1 VVAERLRSQ
10 MLAGP
15 KADEPL
21 KVVHRLLAVQGQD
34 PRGAR
39 LAIRA
44 RSTVAS
50 AVEVDAALSEQR
62 SLLITWLNRGTLH
75 LVASEDYWWLH
86 ALTAPTLSHVDVAID
101 FTNPE
106 AAVENMRACLALG
119 TRIVVGTTGWYDHLD
134 DMRSL
139 AARKGAG
146 FLYGTNFSIGV
157 QAMYRLARELAVAV
171 PTYHFKILETH
182 HVEKKDSPS
191 GTALSLR
198 QVVQTANPSLKVEI
212 ESKREGDVAGVHILE
227 ARSDDELIELKHE
240 AFSRRAFADGAVR
253 AAEWI
258 AGKTG
263 VWDFSEI
270 ADQL

>member
-1 VVAERLRSQ
+1 
-10 MLAGP
+10 MLFLVLGRG
-15 KADEPL
+15 KTGRVIAD
-21 KVVHRLLAVQGQD
+21 
-34 PRGAR
+34 
-39 LAIRA
+39 
-44 RSTVAS
+44 
-50 AVEVDAALSEQR
+50 
-62 SLLITWLNRGTLH
+62 
-75 LVASEDYWWLH
+75 VASEH
-86 ALTAPTLSHVDVAID
+86 GHGVRVVGEEENRNAMALTAPFLASFDAVID
-101 FTNPE
+101 FTTPQ
-106 AAVENMRACLALG
+106 AAVANMRACLANG
-119 TRIVVGTTGWYDHLD
+119 ASMVVGTTGWYDHLD

>member
-1 VVAERLRSQ
+1 MLFLVLGRGKTGRVIAE
-10 MLAGP
+10 
-15 KADEPL
+15 
-21 KVVHRLLAVQGQD
+21 
-34 PRGAR
+34 
-39 LAIRA
+39 
-44 RSTVAS
+44 
-50 AVEVDAALSEQR
+50 
-62 SLLITWLNRGTLH
+62 
-75 LVASEDYWWLH
+75 VASEH
-86 ALTAPTLSHVDVAID
+86 GHGVRVVGEEENRNAMALTAPFLATFDAVID
-101 FTNPE
+101 FTTPE
-106 AAVENMRACLALG
+106 AAVANMRACLANG
-119 TRIVVGTTGWYDHLD
+119 ARMVVGTTGWYDQLD

-157 QAMYRLARELAVAV
+157 QAMYRLARELAVAA
-171 PTYHFKILETH
+171 PTYHFKIIETH

-212 ESKREGDVAGVHILE
+212 ESKREGDIAGVHILE
-227 ARSDDELIELKHE
+227 ARSGDELIELKHE

-258 AGKTG
+258 VGKTG

-270 ADQL
+270 ANQL